1 MNTHLSVTE
10 RHEVRRARKTVRIQ
24 GAGVLLEVPDRSQ
37 ARQVIFKLTGR
48 RVKREYGCM
57 G

>member
-10 RHEVRRARKTVRIQ
+10 RHEVRHARKTVRIR
-24 GAGVLLEVPDRSQ
+24 GGDALLEVPDRSQ

-48 RVKREYGCM
+48 RVKREY
-57 G
+57 